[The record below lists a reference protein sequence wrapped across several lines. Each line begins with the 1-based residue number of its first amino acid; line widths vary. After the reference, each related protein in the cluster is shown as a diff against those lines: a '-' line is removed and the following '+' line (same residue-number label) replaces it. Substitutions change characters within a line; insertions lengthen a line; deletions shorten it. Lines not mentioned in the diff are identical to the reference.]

1 MQSGRTRFRVTLASF
16 AIASV
21 AWSAAAFADEHI
33 RGVITGRSAAAVTVQ
48 TDTGKLTVALSDT
61 TSVHRI
67 DGMRPVRVS
76 SADLIP
82 GLRIKVAGTFD
93 TPSAFSAEKVT
104 FSKADFRTASLIAG
118 GVTPTDERS
127 LANQRDIAQ
136 HRAELDAQAA
146 RLGEHGQKLATQ
158 AGQIQ
163 AGEQQIRATAG
174 AVAATNTRIANL
186 DNFNVVKSITVYFQ
200 NGKSAVSKSDKQQ
213 LQQFA
218 VEARNMNGYMIQV
231 AAHASDV
238 GPDPVNQ
245 KLSMERAANV
255 TSILQQNG
263 VPLGNVFVPAAMGTT
278 DQVAANTT
286 SKGQAENRRAV
297 VTLLLNKGI
306 AGK

>member
-1 MQSGRTRFRVTLASF
+1 MLASF
-16 AIASV
+16 AVVGV
-21 AWSAAAFADEHI
+21 AWSSAAFADEHI
-33 RGVITGRSAAAVTVQ
+33 RGVITGRSAAAVVVQ

-67 DGMRPVRVS
+67 DGIRPVRVS

-82 GLRIKVAGTFD
+82 GLRIKAAGTFD
-93 TPSAFSAEKVT
+93 TPSGFSATKVT
-104 FSKADFRTASLIAG
+104 FSKADFRTASLIQG

-127 LANQRDIAQ
+127 LVNERNIAQ
-136 HRAELDAQAA
+136 HQQELNAHAQ

-158 AGQIQ
+158 EGQIQ
-163 AGEQQIRATAG
+163 ANDQRIVATAG

-186 DNFNVVKSITVYFQ
+186 DNFNVLKSVTVYFP
-200 NGKSAVSKSDKQQ
+200 NGKSTLSKSDKAQ

-218 VEARNMNGYMIQV
+218 GEARGVNGYMIQV
-231 AAHASDV
+231 AAFASDV
-238 GPDPVNQ
+238 GPDPLNQ
-245 KLSMERAANV
+245 KLSMERAAIV

-278 DQVAANTT
+278 EQVAPNTT
-286 SKGQAENRRAV
+286 AKGQAENRRAV
-297 VTLLLNKGI
+297 VTLLQNKGL

>member
-1 MQSGRTRFRVTLASF
+1 MLASF
-16 AIASV
+16 AIAGV
-21 AWSAAAFADEHI
+21 AWSSAAFADEHI
-33 RGVITGRSAAAVTVQ
+33 RGVITGRSAASVTVQ

-82 GLRIKVAGTFD
+82 GLRIKAGGTFD
-93 TPSAFSAEKVT
+93 TPSAFSAQKIT
-104 FSKADFRTASLIAG
+104 FSKADFRTASLIQG

-127 LANQRDIAQ
+127 LTNERNVAQ
-136 HRAELDAQAA
+136 HRAELDAHAA
-146 RLGEHGQKLATQ
+146 RLGEHGQKLATVE
-158 AGQIQ
+158 GQIQ
-163 AGEQQIRATAG
+163 AGEQALRATAG
-174 AVAATNTRIANL
+174 AIAATNTRIANL

-200 NGKSAVSKSDKQQ
+200 NGKSGISKSDKQQ

-218 VEARNMNGYMIQV
+218 IEARNMNGYMIQV

-238 GPDPVNQ
+238 GSEPVNQ

-278 DQVAANTT
+278 GQVATNKTA
-286 SKGQAENRRAV
+286 KGQAENRRAV
-297 VTLLLNKGI
+297 VTLLQNKGI
-306 AGK
+306 TAK